1 MSRMRLME
9 AVIVGE
15 MLQGD
20 VTMQHSTDPTL
31 SGDQMFAPAAKMANC
46 FAADTVDNS

>member
-15 MLQGD
+15 ILQGD
-20 VTMQHSTDPTL
+20 VMMQHSTDPTL
-31 SGDQMFAPAAKMANC
+31 SGD
-46 FAADTVDNS
+46 